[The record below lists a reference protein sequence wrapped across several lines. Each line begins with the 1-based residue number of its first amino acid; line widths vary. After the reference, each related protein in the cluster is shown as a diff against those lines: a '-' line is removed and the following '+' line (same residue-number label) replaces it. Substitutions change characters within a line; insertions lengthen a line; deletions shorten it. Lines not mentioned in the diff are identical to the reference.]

1 MPLSFTQEEL
11 ERELADIISHGDR
24 VELARMSGLS
34 ESYIK
39 RQFNADDH
47 EAVSSAFRLLQIGCA
62 FDDID
67 TDKGDQFWQSI
78 ARFRELSRKRKSGG
92 KRSSSHAIGE
102 LGKEVAELIAAAL
115 EKKPFVVQIRE
126 LGDVERRIAEAKEH
140 LLAEFNDAKEQS
152 PARLRRVI

>member
-62 FDDID
+62 LDQID
-67 TDKGDQFWQSI
+67 PEKGE
-78 ARFRELSRKRKSGG
+78 RFRQTLLRFRGLSLPGGAGSGAS
-92 KRSSSHAIGE
+92 RAAAR
-102 LGKEVAELIAAAL
+102 LNNEVADFINARIE
-115 EKKPFVVQIRE
+115 EQPFMDQLRE
-126 LGDVERRIAEAKEH
+126 LGDIERALATAKQA
-140 LLAEFNDAKEQS
+140 LFAEFNEEKER
-152 PARLRRVI
+152 PRKLRAVK